1 MEYFEVY
8 LNSDD
13 ALSGSDK
20 PNQCVFN
27 LGNVYD
33 FAPNAHLFQ
42 NANHCFVKVKYF
54 TIEETSTNFNN
65 NDDATILIEMDGAL
79 PNAVRSKSLSNANF
93 QNMAQSNIIG
103 IVPTSI
109 AKNTYS
115 SNTYD
120 NDFVKANNIFNG
132 NITIS
137 LKNDFGISMG
147 LSTGIAWA
155 MLICVAFEKD
165 DNIKAIPNTGSTNYF
180 SY

>member
-1 MEYFEVY
+1 MEYFEVF
-8 LNSDD
+8 LSSIDCI
-13 ALSGSDK
+13 SGSNA
-20 PNQCVFN
+20 PNECVFN

-54 TIEETSTNFNN
+54 SIEETSANFNTN
-65 NDDATILIEMDGAL
+65 SIGTIIVEMDGAL
-79 PNAVRSKSLSNANF
+79 PNAVRSIPVAGTNF
-93 QNMAQSNIIG
+93 RNMTQSNIIG

-109 AKNTYS
+109 TKNTYS

-132 NITIS
+132 NITIT
-137 LKNDFGISMG
+137 LKDEIGG
-147 LSTGIAWA
+147 KLTLSNGQDYV
-155 MLICVAFEKD
+155 MVLCVAFEKD